1 MVLQKSLPIVYCLS
15 HVAYLYIF
23 LCTRIKIDSITSG
36 LLNNFGMDSI
46 VQRQNIRL
54 ADLVLMAIA
63 DLNSLKLIAQPSTIH
78 QHLESKGFGHVL
90 LVYTLNYLIYACHR
104 WAFTLVDIFGALFT
118 NVSGVSHTVCVF
130 CVRRKG

>member
-1 MVLQKSLPIVYCLS
+1 MVLQKSSPIVYCLS

-23 LCTRIKIDSITSG
+23 LCTRIKINSVTSG

-78 QHLESKGFGHVL
+78 QHLESKGFGHV
-90 LVYTLNYLIYACHR
+90 
-104 WAFTLVDIFGALFT
+104 
-118 NVSGVSHTVCVF
+118 
-130 CVRRKG
+130 